1 MNNIYSLTL
10 DNPNF
15 LYKANNLLDIPST
28 SQALRNLGFNNNVN
42 VYASS
47 SGTLSSYLCSDSNGS
62 VILSGTLTSSSI
74 GTTGALN
81 VGGNIAVT
89 GNSLV
94 SGNSSISGTGTITGT
109 LTIGS
114 SYYISPT
121 LNSTSF
127 LSVKNGGSSSSV
139 LQIAGTNGTSGV
151 AGVLLSASQKYG
163 LYTTSSN
170 FLGKTGVGYDAGY
183 LSAFNFS
190 TSNFV
195 YTCDTTGN
203 FYTAG
208 SLFVGN
214 PTVGGFTLYADTIA
228 PNTSTY
234 VTIGNDVV
242 IGTNIIRASN
252 ALAAITF
259 DINANTTLQG
269 LNCSNVTTTGNIT
282 TLGSATI
289 SGNITAS
296 GTATIAGRTIINNQL
311 QVAGNF
317 GVSSNASIAGSTTLG
332 SLAVNSFTVDS
343 SGIAYGPNLWRVIFN
358 QSYFQ
363 VPSSTLLSGMLAGLS
378 SLNPSSSATTYRFS
392 VPFIYN
398 GEKQIRFSC
407 CFTCLNSPNPLIN
420 PMFNIAT
427 NVLGVL
433 VSASGDQ
440 NMLFANISGGVG
452 NINGSNNT
460 LNGIILGGNV
470 TYIWSLTAYNSMT
483 VGNMYYFVYCDKKQT
498 TNAGTYNMQGIEIC
512 IL

>member
-89 GNSLV
+89 GNSFV

-183 LSAFNFS
+183 LSAFNYS
-190 TSNFV
+190 TNNFV

-228 PNTSTY
+228 PNKSTY

-252 ALAAITF
+252 ALVGITF

-282 TLGSATI
+282 THILLATV
-289 SGNITAS
+289 ND
-296 GTATIAGRTIINNQL
+296 
-311 QVAGNF
+311 
-317 GVSSNASIAGSTTLG
+317 STSTQQIR
-332 SLAVNSFTVDS
+332 AVNS
-343 SGIAYGPNLWRVIFN
+343 A
-358 QSYFQ
+358 
-363 VPSSTLLSGMLAGLS
+363 STGRA
-378 SLNPSSSATTYRFS
+378 
-392 VPFIYN
+392 
-398 GEKQIRFSC
+398 
-407 CFTCLNSPNPLIN
+407 
-420 PMFNIAT
+420 
-427 NVLGVL
+427 GVL
-433 VSASGDQ
+433 IVQ
-440 NMLFANISGGVG
+440 
-452 NINGSNNT
+452 GSHHGFNLQQDT
-460 LNGIILGGNV
+460 LGNGIIE
-470 TYIWSLTAYNSMT
+470 T
-483 VGNMYYFVYCDKKQT
+483 
-498 TNAGTYNMQGIEIC
+498 
-512 IL
+512 

>member
-127 LSVKNGGSSSSV
+127 LSVKNGGSTSSV

-183 LSAFNFS
+183 LSAFNYN
-190 TSNFV
+190 TNNFV

-214 PTVGGFTLYADTIA
+214 PTVGGFTL
-228 PNTSTY
+228 
-234 VTIGNDVV
+234 
-242 IGTNIIRASN
+242 
-252 ALAAITF
+252 
-259 DINANTTLQG
+259 
-269 LNCSNVTTTGNIT
+269 
-282 TLGSATI
+282 
-289 SGNITAS
+289 
-296 GTATIAGRTIINNQL
+296 
-311 QVAGNF
+311 
-317 GVSSNASIAGSTTLG
+317 
-332 SLAVNSFTVDS
+332 
-343 SGIAYGPNLWRVIFN
+343 
-358 QSYFQ
+358 
-363 VPSSTLLSGMLAGLS
+363 
-378 SLNPSSSATTYRFS
+378 
-392 VPFIYN
+392 
-398 GEKQIRFSC
+398 
-407 CFTCLNSPNPLIN
+407 
-420 PMFNIAT
+420 
-427 NVLGVL
+427 
-433 VSASGDQ
+433 
-440 NMLFANISGGVG
+440 
-452 NINGSNNT
+452 
-460 LNGIILGGNV
+460 
-470 TYIWSLTAYNSMT
+470 
-483 VGNMYYFVYCDKKQT
+483 
-498 TNAGTYNMQGIEIC
+498 
-512 IL
+512 